1 MENAKIVEQNILETK
16 PEQNYVYQIEYQI
29 VSSIDIR
36 NYSSHVEN
44 SQKNQ
49 NIERLNNQKQVCFQ
63 HNKTF
68 SLKQQNLMNVSLK
81 SLICKIQFKNLK
93 MLIS

>member
-44 SQKNQ
+44 S
-49 NIERLNNQKQVCFQ
+49 
-63 HNKTF
+63 
-68 SLKQQNLMNVSLK
+68 
-81 SLICKIQFKNLK
+81 
-93 MLIS
+93 